1 MEEYDGIICLPRGAE
16 TSDCLDVARATLAG
30 LMAAVM
36 TMACALV
43 QPFEVEAELLW
54 SVTDSVNEAC
64 PLITRLN

>member
-43 QPFEVEAELLW
+43 QPFELEAEL
-54 SVTDSVNEAC
+54 
-64 PLITRLN
+64 RLVRYRGERPFKAYAQSS